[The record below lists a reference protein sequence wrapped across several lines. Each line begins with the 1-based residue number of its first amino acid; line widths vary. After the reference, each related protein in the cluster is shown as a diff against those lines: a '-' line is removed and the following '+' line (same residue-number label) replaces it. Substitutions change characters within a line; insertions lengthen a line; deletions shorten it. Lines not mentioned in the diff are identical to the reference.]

1 MPYRTTED
9 LPSSVRDHLPPH
21 AQQIFLNAF
30 NSAWD
35 EYANPQNRRG
45 DESREEA
52 AFRVAWAAVKHEYE
66 KNEHTGQWEPKK
78 ATHH

>member
-1 MPYRTTED
+1 MPYANTKD

-21 AQQIFLNAF
+21 AQQIFLKAY

-35 EYANPQNRRG
+35 EYANASKRRV
-45 DESREEA
+45 DESQEQA

-66 KNEHTGQWEPKK
+66 KNEQTGQWEPKH
-78 ATHH
+78 ATAH